1 MNFMKLTAVQ
11 KPDNNINA
19 LVQMR
24 SVNFRSK
31 DFNWFGRSRSL
42 NGRLM
47 VPLKRFTH
55 VYAVIYN
62 IRVQAYIASQ
72 TRYFTPRM

>member
-11 KPDNNINA
+11 EPDNNI
-19 LVQMR
+19 VQML
-24 SVNFRSK
+24 SVSLRSK
-31 DFNWFGRSRSL
+31 DFNFKGRSRSL

-55 VYAVIYN
+55 VYAVICN
-62 IRVQAYIASQ
+62 IRLQVYMPCQ
-72 TRYFTPRM
+72 M

>member
-11 KPDNNINA
+11 EPDNNT
-19 LVQMR
+19 VQMHAV
-24 SVNFRSK
+24 SFRSK
-31 DFNWFGRSRSL
+31 DFNFKGRSRSL

-47 VPLKRFTH
+47 VPLQRFTH
-55 VYAVIYN
+55 VYSVLYN